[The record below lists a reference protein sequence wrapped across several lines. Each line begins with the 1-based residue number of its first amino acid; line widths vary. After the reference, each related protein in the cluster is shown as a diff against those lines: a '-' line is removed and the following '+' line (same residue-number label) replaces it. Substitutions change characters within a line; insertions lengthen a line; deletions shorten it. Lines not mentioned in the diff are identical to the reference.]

1 MIPSTNSQL
10 LVTEDWKK
18 IYQSFRNA
26 DFQSY
31 DFETLRRTMI
41 SYLQENYPEDFNDY
55 IDSSEYIALIDL
67 IAYLGQNLSFRIDL
81 NARENFLETA
91 QRRDSILQL
100 ARLISYVP
108 KRNTPASGLLKIMS
122 VSTTD
127 TVIDSNSTNLANST
141 VVWNDVTNSNWYEQF
156 LTIFNSALQSGTAFG
171 KPTDRATIEN
181 ILTEQYKLNSAN
193 TDVPSYGFLKSVN
206 GTNMNFEIVSST
218 FAEQSYIY
226 EEAPNP
232 GNAFGIIY
240 QNDNRGSGSANTG
253 FFAHFKQGTLGL
265 SQFTVSNPVPNE
277 IVGVNISNI
286 NDTDVWVWQLD
297 ANGGYSSLWTK
308 TSSLV
313 GNNVIYNSLNKD
325 IRNFYSVTTRDR
337 DQIDLNFA
345 DGSFGNLPKGQ
356 FSIFYRQSN
365 GLTYSIKPEQ
375 LSGII
380 INVPYTNSAG
390 QGQTLTLTLS
400 LQYTVTNSSGPESN
414 ASIQSK
420 APQAYYTQNRMVTA
434 EDYNIAPLSLGNQI
448 LKVKSVARVTSG
460 ISKYFELSD
469 VSGKYSSTNI
479 FATDG
484 IVYKDATEQ
493 NFQFTTGSR
502 NSIFTAI
509 KQYLEPVVSST
520 SLKSFYLDRE
530 NYFRPLLTTTP
541 VAWVQITKSAGQC
554 TGYFIDAT
562 NTITFPISVGEYA
575 SNNFSYVK
583 VGALVKFVPPSGKYF
598 LSNGTLVS
606 NKTTKTFD
614 YLWVNI
620 SQVTGDGSNYG
631 VGLLDTGSG
640 PIVLSNSI
648 DSTAIP
654 VEVVP
659 KFINVFSYAF
669 ELSLVDLCL
678 SQRNFGLSF
687 DQYYR
692 NWNIITDS
700 NLDLISNFSLVY
712 QNNKDNA
719 NRDASWLIAFVWTGT
734 NYKVRYRITDYIFES
749 EKQTAFFID
758 SSSVNYDFTTDR
770 TIKDQVNVL
779 SINSSN
785 TSTSVALGKDYQ
797 WQVDS
802 AIIEEDGYINPK
814 KVKVSFY
821 NYNDLGLITD
831 PDTFENIV
839 SYNTVNSVTGYN
851 DKFVYFQKQA
861 DGLRYKLIDSSMFTA
876 YPTPADV
883 TSSPNNGDLYYFYDP
898 AYNVVNSYSTSTV
911 NISNP
916 WIYDSNAASYFAYP
930 GRDAVKFHY
939 LHNSGQTSRID
950 PSKSNIIDVYL
961 LTSDYNSSF
970 RSWLYSGIG
979 SAPLPP
985 TSAALE
991 NNYSAKLEA
1000 IKTISDEMIFQPVS
1014 YNILFGSQASI
1025 NLQATFKAVKNS
1037 SRTTSDNDIKARILT
1052 TINNFFALENWDFG
1066 QSFYFSELSTYVMNV
1081 MTPDITNFII
1091 VSKSG
1096 NNFGSLYEVTCG
1108 SNEIFISGATV
1119 SDIEVIDA
1127 VTATQL
1133 NSTSIVT
1140 SSGY

>member
-127 TVIDSNSTNLANST
+127 TVIDSNSINLANST

-156 LTIFNSALQSGTAFG
+156 LTILNSALQSGTSFG

-218 FAEQSYIY
+218 FAEQPYIY
-226 EEAPNP
+226 EEAPSP
-232 GNAFGIIY
+232 GNAFGLIY

-253 FFAHFKQGTLGL
+253 FFTHFKQGTLGL
-265 SQFTVSNPVPNE
+265 SQFTISNPVPNE
-277 IVGVNISNI
+277 IVGINISNI

-297 ANGGYSSLWTK
+297 ANGGYSNLWTK

-380 INVPYTNSAG
+380 INVPYINSAG

-434 EDYNIAPLSLGNQI
+434 EDYNIAPLTLGNQI

-509 KQYLEPVVSST
+509 KKYLEPVVSST

-530 NYFRPLLTTTP
+530 NYFRPLLTTAP
-541 VAWVQITKSAGQC
+541 AEWVQITKSAGQC
-554 TGYFIDAT
+554 TGYFIDKT
-562 NTITFPISVGEYA
+562 NTVTLPISVGEYA

-583 VGALVKFVPPSGKYF
+583 VGALIKFVPPSGKYF

-631 VGLLDTGSG
+631 VGLLETGSG

-719 NRDASWLIAFVWTGT
+719 NRDASWLMAFVWTGT

-758 SSSVNYDFTTDR
+758 SSSVNYDFTTDS

-779 SINSSN
+779 SINTSN

-898 AYNVVNSYSTSTV
+898 AYNVVNSYSTSTA

-930 GRDAVKFHY
+930 GRDTIKFHY

-961 LTSDYNSSF
+961 LTSDYDSSF
-970 RSWLYSGIG
+970 RSWLYSGTG

-1052 TINNFFALENWDFG
+1052 TINDFFALENWDFG
-1066 QSFYFSELSTYVMNV
+1066 QSFYFSELSAYVMNV